1 VHENIKPFTGDATN
15 PTQFDEASFD
25 VAFSNSVIEQLFTFV
40 NQPSTPSEIPR
51 VGDAFWV
58 PTPNCWF
65 PIELHFLVPGWHWMP
80 LSLSSIHSAI
90 FERWQLSEPQ
100 HLRFGGGVAESVL
113 NPFVF
118 VVILVVGAL
127 ILFGPR
133 SRAIAPFI
141 AASILTP
148 MDQILVIGGLHFPML
163 RFLALFGIARLIR
176 EKISSKSQVFRGI
189 NKIDVA
195 VMLFATCTAVA
206 GVVLFQQTS
215 VLIFQL
221 GNVYTI
227 FGVYFLLRF
236 LIRSEE
242 DITVM
247 IRTLAYVAALIA
259 ISMAWE
265 VTTSHNPFALLGGA
279 RASVYETLMER
290 DNRFRAQG
298 CFGHPILAGA
308 FGAVLVPLFV
318 QLWRQG
324 RKDRYIAVVGIISA
338 TVITLTSNSST
349 PILAYA
355 AGVLA
360 LCLWPLR
367 ASMRIF
373 RWGIILTVFTLHLV
387 MKAPVWN
394 LIARIDISGGS
405 SSYHRF
411 LLIDECIHHFG
422 DWWFVGVKSTA
433 DWGWSMW
440 DTANQYVGICDN
452 SGLLPF
458 ILFLAIIVYGF
469 KHLGKA
475 RRAANDRKQQIFAW
489 ALGATLFA
497 NVVAFFGISYWD
509 QTQVVWY
516 GLLAA
521 ISAVS
526 VIRPNRE
533 STQIPTQLTSNRIQF
548 VESDVEIG
556 QESIETAP
564 PIRRF
569 FTI

>member
-1 VHENIKPFTGDATN
+1 
-15 PTQFDEASFD
+15 
-25 VAFSNSVIEQLFTFV
+25 VIEHLFIFE
-40 NQPSTPSEIPR
+40 NHRSLASEIQR
-51 VGDAFWV
+51 LGKAFWV
-58 PTPNCWF
+58 QTPSFCFPTEPR
-65 PIELHFLVPGWHWMP
+65 LLVPVGQWIAA
-80 LSLSSIHSAI
+80 SLSSIRSAT
-90 FERWQLSEPQ
+90 FEVWQLAEPQ
-100 HLRFGGGVAESVL
+100 HLKFGGGVAESVL

-118 VVILVVGAL
+118 VVILIVGAL
-127 ILFGPR
+127 ILFWPR
-133 SRAIAPFI
+133 CRAIAPFI

-148 MDQILVIGGLHFPML
+148 MDQVLVISGLHFPML
-163 RFLALFGIARLIR
+163 RFLAVFGIARLIR
-176 EKISSKSQVFRGI
+176 ETIFSKGKVFRGGI

-195 VMLFATCTAVA
+195 VMLFATSTAAA
-206 GVVLFQQTS
+206 GVVLFQQSTA
-215 VLIFQL
+215 LIFQL
-221 GNVYTI
+221 GNIYTI
-227 FGVYFLLRF
+227 FGIYFLLRF

-247 IRTLAYVAALIA
+247 IRTLACVATLIA
-259 ISMAWE
+259 ISMSWE
-265 VTTSHNPFALLGGA
+265 IATHHNPFALLGGA
-279 RASVYETLMER
+279 RASVYATVMER

-308 FGAVLVPLFV
+308 FGAVLIPLFV
-318 QLWRQG
+318 QLWLQG
-324 RKDRYIAVVGIISA
+324 RKNRLVAVVGIISA

-367 ASMRIF
+367 ASMRMF
-373 RWGIILTVFTLHLV
+373 RWGIVLTAFSLHLV

-394 LIARIDISGGS
+394 LIARIDVSGGS

-411 LLIDECIHHFG
+411 MLIDECIHHFG

-469 KHLGKA
+469 KYLGKA
-475 RRAANDRKQQIFAW
+475 RRAASDRKHQILAW

-521 ISAVS
+521 ISAVA

-548 VESDVEIG
+548 VESDVDIE

-564 PIRRF
+564 PIQSRTQAF